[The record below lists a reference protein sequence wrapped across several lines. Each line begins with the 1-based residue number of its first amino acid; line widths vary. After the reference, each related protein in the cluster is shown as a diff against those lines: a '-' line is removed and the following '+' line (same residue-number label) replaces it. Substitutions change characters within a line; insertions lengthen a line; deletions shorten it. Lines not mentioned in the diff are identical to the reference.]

1 MARFGLIAE
10 LDLVEGSM
18 TIRTTKQT
26 WDPFV
31 ILKGRDFIKLMARS
45 VVFAQAK
52 KIFHD
57 NVHCEIVKIGGIVRN
72 KERFIKRRHRLIGP
86 NGTTLKAIEMV
97 TGCYILVQGN
107 TVSIMGPFKGVN
119 SAREVVLDCM
129 RNIHPVY
136 NIKELMIKSELMKNP
151 DLASESW
158 DRFLPKFKQ

>member
-1 MARFGLIAE
+1 
-10 LDLVEGSM
+10 
-18 TIRTTKQT
+18 
-26 WDPFV
+26 
-31 ILKGRDFIKLMARS
+31 
-45 VVFAQAK
+45 
-52 KIFHD
+52 
-57 NVHCEIVKIGGIVRN
+57 
-72 KERFIKRRHRLIGP
+72 
-86 NGTTLKAIEMV
+86 MV